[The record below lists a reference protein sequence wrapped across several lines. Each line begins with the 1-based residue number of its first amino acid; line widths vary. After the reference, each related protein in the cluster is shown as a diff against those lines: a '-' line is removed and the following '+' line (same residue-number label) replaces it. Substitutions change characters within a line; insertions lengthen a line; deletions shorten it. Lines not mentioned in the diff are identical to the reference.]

1 MNNKTSSEQLIEVI
15 NNSINLIVE
24 EKPETALALLKNA
37 EKKFEKVLQSLELN
51 IKIIINHNIA
61 CCYQKMK
68 NVTKCISYLEK
79 VNNDFDKLLEKKHSV
94 KIDLNYFLNNMF
106 SDQRQ
111 NDILLGDFILELRFC
126 AKFHLQ
132 MCAAFSQA
140 NNHIEALTHAK
151 ISALICEDNI
161 IKTYHLLNQLTKQ
174 AEINNSNNT
183 ASNNNNKEF
192 SPLFEE
198 KLKEN
203 EKIIS
208 HLNQIVYNIH
218 SQHAQDKEILSSEK
232 ILSFLNQ
239 TELKISTRNILGV
252 IKTDDWLNLFN
263 IGNIMYLCAMSYD
276 DLDLDSDPKYELL
289 RDAIIEKILMLSVAY
304 FSISNEIRFLKDK
317 KDNGNFYHSKALEIA
332 CEHLPTTCPIVKHY
346 ISTYCKYY
354 GNGSHIDL
362 DNKKEPYSI
371 ENDPIIAIV
380 PYEITI
386 TNKDMQISPP
396 QQAPSLNALIPRGVD
411 DDDEISNHQPKT
423 DRISHTKKTKIISP
437 TMPSKTKITLKI
449 KHIGAGSSS
458 KPRK

>member
-1 MNNKTSSEQLIEVI
+1 MNNKTSSEQLIEII

-24 EKPETALALLKNA
+24 EKPETALTLLKNA
-37 EKKFEKVLQSLELN
+37 EKKFEKVLQSLELK

-208 HLNQIVYNIH
+208 HLNQVVYNIH
-218 SQHAQDKEILSSEK
+218 SQHVQDKEILSSEK

-362 DNKKEPYSI
+362 DNKKESYSI

-449 KHIGAGSSS
+449 KHIGAGSTS